1 MKKYVLIV
9 FLALALLAI
18 PSVVA
23 AAQTEVRGTIA
34 RTIDVTVDDATL
46 DLDMSNAGYTPIVD
60 TIVHATVSGPISSWS
75 VTAQD
80 EKAGTYSGY
89 LTKDGA
95 NLQPLG
101 LQLEISKD
109 ASTWYYL
116 PLDIMSGTTTVT
128 NSQQTVSF
136 RQYVSTSDLAGF
148 YKITVLFV
156 GVVA

>member
-101 LQLEISKD
+101 LPLEISKD